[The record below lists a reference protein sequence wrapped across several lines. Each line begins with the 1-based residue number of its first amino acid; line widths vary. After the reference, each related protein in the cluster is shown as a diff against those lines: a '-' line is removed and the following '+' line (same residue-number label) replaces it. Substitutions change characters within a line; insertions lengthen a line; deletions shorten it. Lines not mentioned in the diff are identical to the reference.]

1 MSVRRAVLDL
11 LILFLVLPTTRA
23 ALVNYTI
30 DDTFGDSVTGAKPVY
45 LPASPWA
52 GPGCTTCAI
61 VPVKALAFDG
71 TWTAAT
77 YNPSLFNNMNI
88 TFSFTGWK
96 ISSFDCLQLM
106 IFAKPLRFTGISIW
120 VFFILANNNTLPGI
134 TSNTQCNF
142 TLDGQLV
149 NTFNHQ
155 PNGSTNAL
163 QYNATAFTTSGL
175 SNSQHTLVISTND
188 FPGFSFLNFDYAIY
202 TYVYFTTPACISA
215 TDVILGLIS
224 RIVRPYRL
232 QGLPAA
238 VELVSLIPPQKL
250 HKAILQRRWGLSSDA
265 FLEGL
270 RSSC

>member
-11 LILFLVLPTTRA
+11 LILFLVLPATRA

-52 GPGCTTCAI
+52 GPGCTTCEI
-61 VPVKALAFDG
+61 VPIKALAFDG

-96 ISSFDCLQLM
+96 FSLHNCLQLL
-106 IFAKPLRFTGISIW
+106 IFAKLLRFVTGISIW
-120 VFFILANNNTLPGI
+120 VFFILANNNTSPGV

-142 TLDGQLV
+142 TLDGKLV
-149 NTFNHQ
+149 STFNHQ
-155 PNGSTNAL
+155 PNESTDAL

-175 SNSQHTLVISTND
+175 SNSQHQLVISTND
-188 FPGFSFLNFDYAIY
+188 FPSFSFLNFDYAIY
-202 TYVYFTTPACISA
+202 TYVYFAIPCIYFA
-215 TDVILGLIS
+215 ALT
-224 RIVRPYRL
+224 
-232 QGLPAA
+232 LP
-238 VELVSLIPPQKL
+238 
-250 HKAILQRRWGLSSDA
+250 
-265 FLEGL
+265 
-270 RSSC
+270 